1 MPRETAP
8 SMDIVEDFPPPPPE
22 MLADEVP
29 YADEEEGEQFEFDD
43 SGDEAPKADRPPLAP
58 PAPDYRAQ
66 GQAQVNGVALH
77 PQQEGPYPQPSNPE
91 PPAAAATSDTA
102 PVAAAP
108 EAPVAMATTD
118 TVAAALEAPVAMATT
133 DTVAAALKAPVS
145 MATTDT
151 VAAAPEAPVA
161 MATTDTVAAALKAP
175 VAMATTDTTAPVA
188 AAEGDKASSVPVPA
202 DTDSDLPPP
211 PPPEDSTPVGTDSV
225 NTDKE
230 VSSDDP
236 PPATPRTTS
245 QKKVNPYSVIDI
257 TPLQLQ
263 QLEQQHG
270 PVASSPV
277 ERVGGEGEKEG
288 EGQDVPPASPPCV
301 PPGYSVPVPCG
312 YATPSGVPLITP
324 AYTTPVIIR
333 HFSVDEDDTV
343 VGTGNISVDIEEYPA
358 IREEDALSK
367 WVSDP
372 ANTAWMENPDEVI
385 YDDVPRENSDST
397 TEPDEMIYDDV
408 ELGEE
413 GCGSSLD
420 NGWSSSEFES
430 YDEQSDGEGRGE
442 NGLPDAFMRGKPPQ
456 RKTHMQ
462 KLVKAARDGT
472 KDGLEK
478 TKAAV
483 KRGRSYIKTHC
494 HERKSTCF
502 EDEESE
508 LFIEVECF
516 NMEPV
521 LSPVPEGLSQ
531 QQVVRRCILGS
542 ILESEKNYLDAL
554 KWILEQ
560 YEKPLLEIEPR
571 LLSDRKLKVTF
582 YRIREILQCHALFQI
597 ALACRVAE
605 WDSLEMIG
613 DVFVASFSKSMVLDA
628 YCEYVNNFSTAMAV
642 VRKTCASKPSFLD
655 FLKHRQ
661 DTSSDRVTLYG
672 LMMKPIQRFPQF
684 ILLLQDML
692 KNTPAGH
699 SDRLPLQ
706 MALTELETLAEK
718 LNEKKMEADQ
728 RCEIRHIAKAMNER
742 YLNKLLSNGSR
753 YLIRSDDMVETVYN
767 DHGEVIKTKE
777 RRLFLLNDVLM
788 CATPN
793 VRCSVDGSG
802 SGNAAL
808 GQKFLLK
815 WSVPLSFVDVV
826 EFGSSEDMGDNSRF
840 TPQPHSGEKV
850 VVNAKPNKL
859 YMGPGQL
866 YQDLQNLIH
875 DLSLVNQI
883 SSMIGSLKGNYQNVN
898 ATVAHDWVSGLQRLI
913 LKKEEEIRAADRCR
927 IQLQLPGKP
936 DKSGRPT
943 YFSAVFNTF
952 SPAIKQSWISNL
964 QMAKLALEE
973 DNLQGWFF
981 AEDDG
986 NQIKKQKHP
995 LLLKQM
1001 PVVMSK
1007 LQEFKVECAVHNP
1020 EPHIN
1025 IESTADTPALGHGC
1039 VWVASCTNQ
1048 MGQIAIVAMQNSSP
1062 KVTECFNVESRI
1074 LCMAYVPMEQR
1085 TQENG
1090 EGNPENKHSSAGK
1103 TSDTP
1108 TVCLGMEEGSIIV
1121 YKSSQRSKKVR
1132 LQHFFTPDKSTVTS
1146 LVHKK
1151 QCLYT
1156 GLVNGSVTIYSSAQD
1171 GSWNPDSPKVL
1182 KLGVLPVKAMLAV
1195 EEHVWASSGGQVF
1208 IISTTTHTVERQ
1220 LEAHQEEGMVV
1231 SHMVVAGVG
1240 IWIAF
1245 SSGST
1250 LRLFHTETLEHLQ
1263 DINIATPV
1271 HNILA
1276 GNQRVSVSSLLVCHG
1291 LLLVGTNLGVTVALS
1306 VPRLQG
1312 IPKVTGRGMVSFH
1325 AHRGPVKF
1333 LTMAAAVCNRPS
1345 GNPGSPGSSLPSQPG
1360 DTQDREKAQASPPPT
1375 PSSTPALAPTQGQGV
1390 WFGEAGC
1397 TSMAIQDSLSSS
1409 CGSLALSQGSLEHGP
1424 EDGAIYDLVNDP
1436 AHHQRGR
1443 RVQKVNVSSLLVVSG
1458 GLGHH
1463 RVNRKTKQSRQEE
1476 TVSTIMVWQI
1486 PLLNM

>member
-1 MPRETAP
+1 
-8 SMDIVEDFPPPPPE
+8 
-22 MLADEVP
+22 
-29 YADEEEGEQFEFDD
+29 
-43 SGDEAPKADRPPLAP
+43 
-58 PAPDYRAQ
+58 
-66 GQAQVNGVALH
+66 
-77 PQQEGPYPQPSNPE
+77 
-91 PPAAAATSDTA
+91 
-102 PVAAAP
+102 
-108 EAPVAMATTD
+108 
-118 TVAAALEAPVAMATT
+118 
-133 DTVAAALKAPVS
+133 
-145 MATTDT
+145 
-151 VAAAPEAPVA
+151 
-161 MATTDTVAAALKAP
+161 
-175 VAMATTDTTAPVA
+175 
-188 AAEGDKASSVPVPA
+188 
-202 DTDSDLPPP
+202 
-211 PPPEDSTPVGTDSV
+211 
-225 NTDKE
+225 
-230 VSSDDP
+230 
-236 PPATPRTTS
+236 
-245 QKKVNPYSVIDI
+245 
-257 TPLQLQ
+257 

-270 PVASSPV
+270 PL
-277 ERVGGEGEKEG
+277 
-288 EGQDVPPASPPCV
+288 CV
-301 PPGYSVPVPCG
+301 PSGYSVPVPCG

-333 HFSVDEDDTV
+333 HFSVDEDGKQMV
-343 VGTGNISVDIEEYPA
+343 IISLFYSNVCSEEYPA

-372 ANTAWMENPDEVI
+372 ANTAWMEK
-385 YDDVPRENSDST
+385 
-397 TEPDEMIYDDV
+397 PDEMIYDDV
-408 ELGEE
+408 EFGEE

-456 RKTHMQ
+456 RKTHLSQDLTRLKEHYEKKMKDLMANTVGTVELQQIKQKHEQKMQ

-483 KRGRSYIKTHC
+483 RRGRSKNRTWTM
-494 HERKSTCF
+494 STCF

-554 KWILEQ
+554 KRILEQ

-655 FLKHRQ
+655 FLKQRQ

-684 ILLLQDML
+684 ILMLQDML

-718 LNEKKMEADQ
+718 LNEKKREADQ

-753 YLIRSDDMVETVYN
+753 YLIRSDDIVETVYN

-788 CATPN
+788 CAT
-793 VRCSVDGSG
+793 CSVDGSG

-850 VVNAKPNKL
+850 VINAKPNKL

-898 ATVAHDWVSGLQRLI
+898 PMVAHDWVSGLQRLI

-995 LLLKQM
+995 LLLRQM

-1090 EGNPENKHSSAGK
+1090 EGNPEKNHSSAGK
-1103 TSDTP
+1103 TSDAP

-1156 GLVNGSVTIYSSAQD
+1156 GLVNGSVTIYSRAQD

-1250 LRLFHTETLEHLQ
+1250 LRLFHTETLEDLQ

-1325 AHRGPVKF
+1325 AHHGPVKF

-1360 DTQDREKAQASPPPT
+1360 DTKDGEKAQVSQPPT
-1375 PSSTPALAPTQGQGV
+1375 PGSTPALAPTQGRGV
-1390 WFGEAGC
+1390 WLGEAGC

-1424 EDGAIYDLVNDP
+1424 EDGAIYDLVNDL

-1443 RVQKVNVSSLLVVSG
+1443 RVQKVDVSSLLVVSG

-1476 TVSTIMVWQI
+1476 TVSSIMVWQI

>member
-1 MPRETAP
+1 
-8 SMDIVEDFPPPPPE
+8 MDVEEFPPPPPE
-22 MLADEVP
+22 ILAGEVPFADE
-29 YADEEEGEQFEFDD
+29 DEGEAFDFDD
-43 SGDEAPKADRPPLAP
+43 SGDEIPEADRPPPTLPAPLAP
-58 PAPDYRAQ
+58 ND
-66 GQAQVNGVALH
+66 GTHAQVNPVT
-77 PQQEGPYPQPSNPE
+77 Y
-91 PPAAAATSDTA
+91 PPAGQPPKLDPPATPLTVDSAASSADTTVAMETTSTTGGTSGEGE
-102 PVAAAP
+102 AAP
-108 EAPVAMATTD
+108 
-118 TVAAALEAPVAMATT
+118 AA
-133 DTVAAALKAPVS
+133 K
-145 MATTDT
+145 
-151 VAAAPEAPVA
+151 
-161 MATTDTVAAALKAP
+161 
-175 VAMATTDTTAPVA
+175 
-188 AAEGDKASSVPVPA
+188 
-202 DTDSDLPPP
+202 DTDFPLPPP
-211 PPPEDSTPVGTDSV
+211 PPPEGDTGSEAQDVA
-225 NTDKE
+225 
-230 VSSDDP
+230 SSDP
-236 PPATPRTTS
+236 PLPQATPRTIS
-245 QKKVNPYSVIDI
+245 QGKVNPYSVIDI
-257 TPLQLQ
+257 TPFQPE
-263 QLEQQHG
+263 QLEQQCG
-270 PVASSPV
+270 PAPFPSSPV
-277 ERVGGEGEKEG
+277 EPKDCEGEA
-288 EGQDVPPASPPCV
+288 QDTPASPGGITS
-301 PPGYSVPVPCG
+301 GYSVPVPCG

-333 HFSVDEDDTV
+333 HLSMDEDVTV
-343 VGTGNISVDIEEYPA
+343 VGTSNICADSVFSEEYPP
-358 IREEDALSK
+358 IREEDALTK

-385 YDDVPRENSDST
+385 YDDVPRENSDSN

-413 GCGSSLD
+413 GGCSSSLD

-430 YDEQSDGEGRGE
+430 YDEASDGEGRPE
-442 NGLPDAFMRGKPPQ
+442 NGLPHAFMRGKPPQ
-456 RKTHMQ
+456 RKNHMQ
-462 KLVKAARDGT
+462 KLVKAAKDGT

-483 KRGRSYIKTHC
+483 KKGRSFIKTKSFC
-494 HERKSTCF
+494 HERKSACF

-508 LFIEVECF
+508 LFIEVDCF
-516 NMEPV
+516 NVEPV
-521 LSPVPEGLSQ
+521 LSPAPDGLSQ
-531 QQVVRRCILGS
+531 QQLVRRCILGS

-554 KWILEQ
+554 KRILEQ
-560 YEKPLLEIEPR
+560 YEKPLSQIEPR
-571 LLSDRKLKVTF
+571 LLSDRKLKMIF
-582 YRIREILQCHALFQI
+582 YRVREILQCHFLFQI
-597 ALACRVAE
+597 ALASRMTE
-605 WDSLEMIG
+605 WDNLEMIG

-642 VRKTCASKPSFLD
+642 VRKTCAAKPGFLD

-661 DTSSDRVTLYG
+661 ETSSDRVTLYS

-692 KNTPAGH
+692 KNTPVGH
-699 SDRLPLQ
+699 ADRLPLQ

-718 LNEKKMEADQ
+718 LNEKKREADQ

-753 YLIRSDDMVETVYN
+753 HLIRSDDMIETVYN
-767 DHGEVIKTKE
+767 ERGEIIKTKE

-793 VRCSVDGSG
+793 IRCSQDGSG
-802 SGNAAL
+802 SGSSSAPL

-815 WSVPLSFVDVV
+815 WSVPLSLVEVL
-826 EFGSSEDMGDNSRF
+826 EFGSSEDMADNSRYP
-840 TPQPHSGEKV
+840 TAHSGERV
-850 VVNAKPNKL
+850 VINAKPSKL

-883 SSMIGSLKGNYQNVN
+883 AGMIGSLKGNYQNVN
-898 ATVAHDWVSGLQRLI
+898 STVAQDWVSGLQRLI

-927 IQLQLPGKP
+927 IQLQLPGKQ
-936 DKSGRPT
+936 DKTGKPT

-952 SPAIKQSWISNL
+952 RPAIKQSWISNL

-973 DNLQGWFF
+973 DNIQGWFF
-981 AEDDG
+981 AEDDS

-995 LLLKQM
+995 LLLRQM

-1025 IESTADTPALGHGC
+1025 SESTADTPVLGHGC
-1039 VWVASCTNQ
+1039 IWVASCTNQ
-1048 MGQIAIVAMQNSSP
+1048 MGQIAIVALQNSNP

-1074 LCMAYVPMEQR
+1074 LCMAYIPTEQP
-1085 TQENG
+1085 QENG
-1090 EGNPENKHSSAGK
+1090 EATAENNQPPQRKA
-1103 TSDTP
+1103 SDTP

-1146 LVHKK
+1146 LVYKK
-1151 QCLYT
+1151 HCLYV
-1156 GLVNGSVTIYSSAQD
+1156 GLVSGSVAVYSQTQD
-1171 GSWNPDSPKVL
+1171 GSWSCDCPKLL

-1208 IISTTTHTVERQ
+1208 IISTHTHSVERQ

-1312 IPKVTGRGMVSFH
+1312 IPKVTGRGMVSLH
-1325 AHRGPVKF
+1325 AHNGPVKF
-1333 LTMAAAVCNRPS
+1333 LTMAAAVCNRP
-1345 GNPGSPGSSLPSQPG
+1345 PGIPS
-1360 DTQDREKAQASPPPT
+1360 TNPPP
-1375 PSSTPALAPTQGQGV
+1375 APPQPTEGENGDKTQTSLDTAPNPPQGRGV
-1390 WFGEAGC
+1390 WLGEAGC
-1397 TSMAIQDSLSSS
+1397 TTMALQDSISTSS

-1424 EDGAIYDLVNDP
+1424 EDGALYDLLHDP

-1443 RVQKVNVSSLLVVSG
+1443 KSSKMDVSSLLVISG
-1458 GLGHH
+1458 GLGHR
-1463 RVNRKTKQSRQEE
+1463 RVNRKTKQSRHED
-1476 TVSTIMVWQI
+1476 TASTIMIWQI

>member
-1 MPRETAP
+1 
-8 SMDIVEDFPPPPPE
+8 MDMEDFPPPPPE
-22 MLADEVP
+22 MLADSVP
-29 YADEEEGEQFEFDD
+29 FADEDEGEAFDFDD
-43 SGDEAPKADRPPLAP
+43 SGDDVPEADCPP
-58 PAPDYRAQ
+58 PAPPPPLSPTGKDQ
-66 GQAQVNGVALH
+66 SQNNSVASH
-77 PQQEGPYPQPSNPE
+77 PEAHLPTLN
-91 PPAAAATSDTA
+91 PPAPSSASSATLSSADATVATSGSSTA
-102 PVAAAP
+102 GGATA
-108 EAPVAMATTD
+108 EAEGT
-118 TVAAALEAPVAMATT
+118 
-133 DTVAAALKAPVS
+133 S
-145 MATTDT
+145 
-151 VAAAPEAPVA
+151 
-161 MATTDTVAAALKAP
+161 
-175 VAMATTDTTAPVA
+175 
-188 AAEGDKASSVPVPA
+188 AAEGA
-202 DTDSDLPPP
+202 DDRETDLPPP
-211 PPPEDSTPVGTDSV
+211 PPPLDDDTETD
-225 NTDKE
+225 
-230 VSSDDP
+230 
-236 PPATPRTTS
+236 PRTTGSEGQNAPISDPPQAVPRTSS
-245 QKKVNPYSVIDI
+245 QGKVNPYSVIDI

-263 QLEQQHG
+263 ELEQKHG
-270 PVASSPV
+270 PSSSTSSPM
-277 ERVGGEGEKEG
+277 EPKDREAEGH
-288 EGQDVPPASPPCV
+288 DNHASPTGITS
-301 PPGYSVPVPCG
+301 GYSVPVPCG

-324 AYTTPVIIR
+324 TYTTPVIIR
-333 HFSVDEDDTV
+333 HLSVEEDVTV
-343 VGTGNISVDIEEYPA
+343 VGTGNTSVDSVFSEEYPP
-358 IREEDALSK
+358 IREEDALAK
-367 WVSDP
+367 WASDP

-385 YDDVPRENSDST
+385 YDDVPRENSDSNT
-397 TEPDEMIYDDV
+397 DPDEMIYDDV

-413 GCGSSLD
+413 GGCNSSLD

-430 YDEQSDGEGRGE
+430 YDEASDGEGRPE
-442 NGLPDAFMRGKPPQ
+442 NGLPHAFMRGKPPQ

-462 KLVKAARDGT
+462 KLVKAAKEGT

-483 KRGRSYIKTHC
+483 KKGRSFIKTKSFC
-494 HERKSTCF
+494 HERKSACF

-508 LFIEVECF
+508 LFIEVDCF
-516 NMEPV
+516 NVEPV
-521 LSPVPEGLSQ
+521 LCPAPDGLSQ
-531 QQVVRRCILGS
+531 QQLVRRCILGS

-554 KWILEQ
+554 KRILEQ
-560 YEKPLLEIEPR
+560 YEKPLSQIEPR
-571 LLSDRKLKVTF
+571 LLSDRKLKMTF
-582 YRIREILQCHALFQI
+582 YRVREILQCHFLFQI
-597 ALACRVAE
+597 ALASRVAE
-605 WDSLEMIG
+605 WDGLEMIG

-628 YCEYVNNFSTAMAV
+628 YSEYVNNFSTAMAV
-642 VRKTCASKPSFLD
+642 VRKTCASKPGFLE

-661 DTSSDRVTLYG
+661 ETSSDRMTLYG

-692 KNTPAGH
+692 KNTPVGH
-699 SDRLPLQ
+699 ADRLPLQ

-718 LNEKKMEADQ
+718 LNEKKREADQ

-767 DHGEVIKTKE
+767 ERGEIIKTKE

-793 VRCSVDGSG
+793 IRCQDGSGSG
-802 SGNAAL
+802 SGNAPL
-808 GQKFLLK
+808 DQKFLLK
-815 WSVPLSFVDVV
+815 WSVPLSFVEVL
-826 EFGSSEDMGDNSRF
+826 EFGSSEDMADSSRY
-840 TPQPHSGEKV
+840 PAPHSGEKV
-850 VVNAKPNKL
+850 VINAKPSKL

-883 SSMIGSLKGNYQNVN
+883 SSMISSLKGNYQNVN
-898 ATVAHDWVSGLQRLI
+898 PTVAQDWVSGLQRLI

-927 IQLQLPGKP
+927 IQLQLPGKQ
-936 DKSGRPT
+936 DKAGKPT
-943 YFSAVFNTF
+943 YFSAVFNTL

-995 LLLKQM
+995 LLLRQM

-1025 IESTADTPALGHGC
+1025 TESTADTPVVGHGC

-1074 LCMAYVPMEQR
+1074 LCMAYVPTEQL
-1085 TQENG
+1085 QENG
-1090 EGNPENKHSSAGK
+1090 EKVPENNHAPLAKASE
-1103 TSDTP
+1103 TP
-1108 TVCLGMEEGSIIV
+1108 SVCLGMEEGSIIV

-1146 LVHKK
+1146 LVYRRH
-1151 QCLYT
+1151 CLYA
-1156 GLVNGSVTIYSSAQD
+1156 GLVSGSVAIYSRSQD
-1171 GSWNPDSPKVL
+1171 GLWNSEKPKSL

-1195 EEHVWASSGGQVF
+1195 EEHLWASSGGQVF
-1208 IISTTTHTVERQ
+1208 IISTHTHCVERQ

-1271 HNILA
+1271 HNILP

-1312 IPKVTGRGMVSFH
+1312 IPKVTGRGMVSLH
-1325 AHRGPVKF
+1325 AHNGPVKF
-1333 LTMAAAVCNRPS
+1333 LTVAAAVCNRPS
-1345 GNPGSPGSSLPSQPG
+1345 GLPASTPPSSLQPAEPHDVENTQPPS
-1360 DTQDREKAQASPPPT
+1360 DLALTPP
-1375 PSSTPALAPTQGQGV
+1375 QGRGV
-1390 WFGEAGC
+1390 WLGEAGC
-1397 TSMAIQDSLSSS
+1397 TTMALQDSLSTSS
-1409 CGSLALSQGSLEHGP
+1409 CGSLAPSQGSLEHGP
-1424 EDGAIYDLVNDP
+1424 EDGALYDMLHDP

-1443 RVQKVNVSSLLVVSG
+1443 RSSKVDVSSLLVVSG
-1458 GLGHH
+1458 GSGHR
-1463 RVNRKTKQSRQEE
+1463 RVNKKTKQSRHEDN
-1476 TVSTIMVWQI
+1476 TSTIMIWQI

>member
-1 MPRETAP
+1 
-8 SMDIVEDFPPPPPE
+8 MDIVEDFPPPPPE
-22 MLADEVP
+22 MLVDDVP

-43 SGDEAPKADRPPLAP
+43 SGDEVPEADRPPPAP
-58 PAPDYRAQ
+58 LAPDYGAQ
-66 GQAQVNGVALH
+66 ANSVAPH
-77 PQQEGPYPQPSNPE
+77 PEPEGADPEPHLEGQPSNPD
-91 PPAAAATSDTA
+91 PPTATATVDTTTA
-102 PVAAAP
+102 TVAASVPAT
-108 EAPVAMATTD
+108 VTTTD
-118 TVAAALEAPVAMATT
+118 TAA
-133 DTVAAALKAPVS
+133 
-145 MATTDT
+145 
-151 VAAAPEAPVA
+151 
-161 MATTDTVAAALKAP
+161 
-175 VAMATTDTTAPVA
+175 VA
-188 AAEGDKASSVPVPA
+188 AAEGEKASAVPVPA

-211 PPPEDSTPVGTDSV
+211 PSSEDSSPVGTDS
-225 NTDKE
+225 DKE

-236 PPATPRTTS
+236 PPANPRTTS
-245 QKKVNPYSVIDI
+245 QKKVDPYSVIDI
-257 TPLQLQ
+257 TPVQLQ

-270 PVASSPV
+270 LSPSSSSPV
-277 ERVGGEGEKEG
+277 ERVGGEGE
-288 EGQDVPPASPPCV
+288 GQDVSPTSPPCV

-324 AYTTPVIIR
+324 AYTTPIIIR
-333 HFSVDEDDTV
+333 HFSVDEDVTV
-343 VGTGNISVDIEEYPA
+343 VGTCNTSVDSVFSEEYPA

-408 ELGEE
+408 EFGEE

-430 YDEQSDGEGRGE
+430 YDEQSDEEGHGE

-456 RKTHMQ
+456 RKTTHLSQDLTRLKEHYEKKMKALMANTVGTVELQQIKQKHEQKMQ

-483 KRGRSYIKTHC
+483 KRGRSFIKTKTHG

-542 ILESEKNYLDAL
+542 ILESEKTYLDAL
-554 KWILEQ
+554 KRILEQ
-560 YEKPLLEIEPR
+560 YEKPLSEIEPR
-571 LLSDRKLKVTF
+571 LLSDRKLKMTF

-628 YCEYVNNFSTAMAV
+628 YCEFVNNFSTAMAV

-692 KNTPAGH
+692 KNTPVGH
-699 SDRLPLQ
+699 SDRLHLQ

-718 LNEKKMEADQ
+718 LNEKKRDADQ

-742 YLNKLLSNGSR
+742 YLNKLLSNDSR

-767 DHGEVIKTKE
+767 DRGEVIKTKE

-802 SGNAAL
+802 SGNVPL

-883 SSMIGSLKGNYQNVN
+883 SRMIGSLKGNYQNVN
-898 ATVAHDWVSGLQRLI
+898 PTVAHDWVSGLQRLI

-927 IQLQLPGKP
+927 IQLQLPGKQ

-995 LLLKQM
+995 LLLRQM

-1025 IESTADTPALGHGC
+1025 IGSTADTPALGHGC

-1048 MGQIAIVAMQNSSP
+1048 MGQIAIVALQNSSP

-1074 LCMAYVPMEQR
+1074 LCMAYVPMEQS
-1085 TQENG
+1085 TQENRVG
-1090 EGNPENKHSSAGK
+1090 DPENNLSLVGK
-1103 TSDTP
+1103 ASDNP

-1121 YKSSQRSKKVR
+1121 YKSSQQSKKVR
-1132 LQHFFTPDKSTVTS
+1132 LQHFFILDKSTVTS

-1151 QCLYT
+1151 QCLYA
-1156 GLVNGSVTIYSSAQD
+1156 GLVSGSVAIYSRAQD
-1171 GSWNPDSPKVL
+1171 GLWNPDSPKVL

-1195 EEHVWASSGGQVF
+1195 EGHVWASSGGQVF

-1250 LRLFHTETLEHLQ
+1250 LRLFHTETLEPLQ
-1263 DINIATPV
+1263 DINVATPV

-1325 AHRGPVKF
+1325 AHHGPVKF

-1345 GNPGSPGSSLPSQPG
+1345 GNSDSPGSSPPSQPG
-1360 DTQDREKAQASPPPT
+1360 DTQDGEASPPP
-1375 PSSTPALAPTQGQGV
+1375 PPGSTPNPAATQGRGV
-1390 WFGEAGC
+1390 WLGEAGC
-1397 TSMAIQDSLSSS
+1397 TSMALQDSLSSS

-1436 AHHQRGR
+1436 ANHQRGR
-1443 RVQKVNVSSLLVVSG
+1443 RVKKVDVSSLLVVSG
-1458 GLGHH
+1458 GLGHR
-1463 RVNRKTKQSRQEE
+1463 RVNRKSKQSRQEE

>member
-1 MPRETAP
+1 
-8 SMDIVEDFPPPPPE
+8 MDVEDFPPPPPE
-22 MLADEVP
+22 LLADSVP
-29 YADEEEGEQFEFDD
+29 FADEDEGEAFDFDD
-43 SGDEAPKADRPPLAP
+43 SGDDIPDADRLPPVP
-58 PAPDYRAQ
+58 PAPLASSSTDQ
-66 GQAQVNGVALH
+66 CQDKMVAGH
-77 PQQEGPYPQPSNPE
+77 PEGNIPIPSPPTPSN
-91 PPAAAATSDTA
+91 TSDTA
-102 PVAAAP
+102 PSSADTEVATSRSSAAGGAAAAG
-108 EAPVAMATTD
+108 EWTSAVEGTD
-118 TVAAALEAPVAMATT
+118 
-133 DTVAAALKAPVS
+133 
-145 MATTDT
+145 
-151 VAAAPEAPVA
+151 
-161 MATTDTVAAALKAP
+161 
-175 VAMATTDTTAPVA
+175 
-188 AAEGDKASSVPVPA
+188 DKE
-202 DTDSDLPPP
+202 TDLPPP
-211 PPPEDSTPVGTDSV
+211 PPPVDDDTETDPGRTGREGQDASID
-225 NTDKE
+225 NPH
-230 VSSDDP
+230 P
-236 PPATPRTTS
+236 PPAVPRTSS
-245 QKKVNPYSVIDI
+245 QGKVNPYSVIDI

-263 QLEQQHG
+263 QVEQQHG
-270 PVASSPV
+270 PSSSASSPTEPK
-277 ERVGGEGEKEG
+277 ERAGEAQDTHTSPVGIT
-288 EGQDVPPASPPCV
+288 S
-301 PPGYSVPVPCG
+301 GYSVPVPCG

-333 HFSVDEDDTV
+333 HLSVDEDVTV
-343 VGTGNISVDIEEYPA
+343 VGTGSTSVDSVFSEEYPP
-358 IREEDALSK
+358 IREEDALAK
-367 WVSDP
+367 WASDP

-385 YDDVPRENSDST
+385 YDDVPRENSDSNT
-397 TEPDEMIYDDV
+397 DPDEMIYDDV
-408 ELGEE
+408 EFGEE
-413 GCGSSLD
+413 GGCNSSLD

-430 YDEQSDGEGRGE
+430 YDEASDGEGRPE
-442 NGLPDAFMRGKPPQ
+442 NGLPHAFMRGKPPQ

-462 KLVKAARDGT
+462 KLVKAAKEGT

-483 KRGRSYIKTHC
+483 KKGRSFIKTKSFC
-494 HERKSTCF
+494 QERKSACF

-508 LFIEVECF
+508 LFIEVDCF
-516 NMEPV
+516 NVEPV
-521 LSPVPEGLSQ
+521 LCPAPEGLSQ
-531 QQVVRRCILGS
+531 QQLVRRCILGS

-554 KWILEQ
+554 KRILEQ
-560 YEKPLLEIEPR
+560 YEKPLSQIEPR
-571 LLSDRKLKVTF
+571 LLSDRKLKMTF
-582 YRIREILQCHALFQI
+582 YRVREILQSHFLFQI
-597 ALACRVAE
+597 ALASRVAE

-628 YCEYVNNFSTAMAV
+628 YSEYVNNFSTAMAV
-642 VRKTCASKPSFLD
+642 VRKTCASKPGFLE

-661 DTSSDRVTLYG
+661 ETSSDRMTLYG

-692 KNTPAGH
+692 KNTPVGH
-699 SDRLPLQ
+699 ADRLPLQ

-718 LNEKKMEADQ
+718 LNEKKREADQ

-767 DHGEVIKTKE
+767 ERGEIIKTKE

-793 VRCSVDGSG
+793 IRCQDGSGSG
-802 SGNAAL
+802 SGNAPL
-808 GQKFLLK
+808 DQKFLLK
-815 WSVPLSFVDVV
+815 WSVPLSFVEVL
-826 EFGSSEDMGDNSRF
+826 EFGSSEDMADSSHYP
-840 TPQPHSGEKV
+840 TPHSGEKV
-850 VVNAKPNKL
+850 VINAKPNKL

-883 SSMIGSLKGNYQNVN
+883 SGMISSLKGNYQNVN
-898 ATVAHDWVSGLQRLI
+898 PTVAQDWVSGLQRLI

-927 IQLQLPGKP
+927 IQLQLPGKQ
-936 DKSGRPT
+936 DKSGKPT
-943 YFSAVFNTF
+943 YFSAVFNTL

-995 LLLKQM
+995 LLLRQM

-1025 IESTADTPALGHGC
+1025 VESTADTPVVGHGC

-1048 MGQIAIVAMQNSSP
+1048 MGQISIVAMQNSSP

-1074 LCMAYVPMEQR
+1074 LCMAYVPAEQP
-1085 TQENG
+1085 QENG
-1090 EGNPENKHSSAGK
+1090 EKLPINNHVHAAKA
-1103 TSDTP
+1103 SDSP
-1108 TVCLGMEEGSIIV
+1108 SVCLGMEEGSIIV

-1146 LVHKK
+1146 LVYMKH
-1151 QCLYT
+1151 CLYA
-1156 GLVNGSVTIYSSAQD
+1156 GLVSGSVAIYSRSQD
-1171 GSWNPDSPKVL
+1171 GLWSNEKPKVL

-1195 EEHVWASSGGQVF
+1195 EEHLWASSGGQVF
-1208 IISTTTHTVERQ
+1208 IISTHTHCIERQ

-1271 HNILA
+1271 HNTLP

-1312 IPKVTGRGMVSFH
+1312 IPKVTGRGMVSLH
-1325 AHRGPVKF
+1325 AHNGPVKF
-1333 LTMAAAVCNRPS
+1333 LTVAAAVCNRPS
-1345 GNPGSPGSSLPSQPG
+1345 GL
-1360 DTQDREKAQASPPPT
+1360 
-1375 PSSTPALAPTQGQGV
+1375 PSSTPPTSVQSTEIDDGENPQPPSDSALTPPQGRGV
-1390 WFGEAGC
+1390 WLGEAGC
-1397 TSMAIQDSLSSS
+1397 TTMALQDSLSSS
-1409 CGSLALSQGSLEHGP
+1409 CGSLAPSQGSLEHGP
-1424 EDGAIYDLVNDP
+1424 EDGALYDVLHDP
-1436 AHHQRGR
+1436 AHHQKGR
-1443 RVQKVNVSSLLVVSG
+1443 RTSKVDVSSLLVVSG
-1458 GLGHH
+1458 GLGHR
-1463 RVNRKTKQSRQEE
+1463 RVNKKTKQSRHED
-1476 TVSTIMVWQI
+1476 TTSTIMVWQI

>member
-1 MPRETAP
+1 
-8 SMDIVEDFPPPPPE
+8 MDVEDFPPPPPE
-22 MLADEVP
+22 MLADNVP
-29 YADEEEGEQFEFDD
+29 FPDEDDGEAFDFDD
-43 SGDEAPKADRPPLAP
+43 SGDDIPEADRPPPAP
-58 PAPDYRAQ
+58 PAPLAPSSKDQSQDTTVASHPE
-66 GQAQVNGVALH
+66 GQL
-77 PQQEGPYPQPSNPE
+77 PSPD
-91 PPAAAATSDTA
+91 PPAPSSTSDTA
-102 PVAAAP
+102 PSSADT
-108 EAPVAMATTD
+108 PVATSISSTAGGATAEGEVT
-118 TVAAALEAPVAMATT
+118 
-133 DTVAAALKAPVS
+133 S
-145 MATTDT
+145 
-151 VAAAPEAPVA
+151 
-161 MATTDTVAAALKAP
+161 
-175 VAMATTDTTAPVA
+175 
-188 AAEGDKASSVPVPA
+188 AAEG
-202 DTDSDLPPP
+202 TDDMETDLPPP
-211 PPPEDSTPVGTDSV
+211 PPPPLDDDDAETDPAR
-225 NTDKE
+225 TGKE
-230 VSSDDP
+230 GQDASIDDP
-236 PPATPRTTS
+236 HPPQSVPRTSS
-245 QKKVNPYSVIDI
+245 QGKVNPYSVIDI

-270 PVASSPV
+270 PSSSASSPM
-277 ERVGGEGEKEG
+277 EPKEPEGES
-288 EGQDVPPASPPCV
+288 QDINTSPV
-301 PPGYSVPVPCG
+301 GITSGYSVPVPCG
-312 YATPSGVPLITP
+312 YATPSGVPLIAP

-333 HFSVDEDDTV
+333 HLSVDEDVSV
-343 VGTGNISVDIEEYPA
+343 VGTGNTSVDSVFSEEYQP
-358 IREEDALSK
+358 IREEDALAK
-367 WVSDP
+367 WASDP

-385 YDDVPRENSDST
+385 YDDVPRENSDSNT
-397 TEPDEMIYDDV
+397 DPDEMIYDDV

-413 GCGSSLD
+413 GGCNSSLD

-430 YDEQSDGEGRGE
+430 YDEASDGEGRLE
-442 NGLPDAFMRGKPPQ
+442 NGLPHAFMRGKPPQ

-462 KLVKAARDGT
+462 KLVKAAKDGT

-478 TKAAV
+478 TKAVV
-483 KRGRSYIKTHC
+483 KKGRSFIKTKSFC
-494 HERKSTCF
+494 QERKSACF

-508 LFIEVECF
+508 LFIEVDCF
-516 NMEPV
+516 NVEPV
-521 LSPVPEGLSQ
+521 LCPAPEGLSQ
-531 QQVVRRCILGS
+531 QQLVRRCILGS

-554 KWILEQ
+554 KKILEQ
-560 YEKPLLEIEPR
+560 YEKPLSQIEPR
-571 LLSDRKLKVTF
+571 LLSDRKLKMTF
-582 YRIREILQCHALFQI
+582 YRVREILQCHFLFQI
-597 ALACRVAE
+597 ALASRVAE

-628 YCEYVNNFSTAMAV
+628 YSEYVNNFSTAMTV
-642 VRKTCASKPSFLD
+642 VRKTCAAKPGFLE

-661 DTSSDRVTLYG
+661 ETSGDRMTLYG

-692 KNTPAGH
+692 KNTPVGH
-699 SDRLPLQ
+699 ADRLPLQ

-718 LNEKKMEADQ
+718 LNEKKREADQ

-767 DHGEVIKTKE
+767 ERGEIIKTKE

-793 VRCSVDGSG
+793 IRCQDGSGSG
-802 SGNAAL
+802 SGNAPPD
-808 GQKFLLK
+808 QKFLLK
-815 WSVPLSFVDVV
+815 WSVPLSFVEAL
-826 EFGSSEDMGDNSRF
+826 EFGSSEDMADNSRYP
-840 TPQPHSGEKV
+840 TSHSGEKV
-850 VVNAKPNKL
+850 VINAKPNKL

-883 SSMIGSLKGNYQNVN
+883 SSMISSLKGNYQNVN
-898 ATVAHDWVSGLQRLI
+898 PTVAHDWVSGLQRLI

-927 IQLQLPGKP
+927 IQLQLPGKH
-936 DKSGRPT
+936 DKSGKPT
-943 YFSAVFNTF
+943 YFSAVFNTL

-981 AEDDG
+981 AEEDG

-995 LLLKQM
+995 LLLRQM

-1025 IESTADTPALGHGC
+1025 IESTADTPVVGHGC

-1048 MGQIAIVAMQNSSP
+1048 MGQISIVAMQSSSP

-1074 LCMAYVPMEQR
+1074 LCMAYVPAEQP
-1085 TQENG
+1085 QENG
-1090 EGNPENKHSSAGK
+1090 EKLPENNHVPAAKA
-1103 TSDTP
+1103 SDSP
-1108 TVCLGMEEGSIIV
+1108 SVCLGMEEGSIIV

-1146 LVHKK
+1146 LVYKK
-1151 QCLYT
+1151 HSLYV
-1156 GLVNGSVTIYSSAQD
+1156 GLVSGSVAVYSRSQD
-1171 GSWNPDSPKVL
+1171 GVWSSEKPKVL

-1195 EEHVWASSGGQVF
+1195 EEHIWASTDGQVF
-1208 IISTTTHTVERQ
+1208 IISTHTHCVERQ

-1271 HNILA
+1271 HNTLP

-1306 VPRLQG
+1306 IPRLQG
-1312 IPKVTGRGMVSFH
+1312 IPKVIGRGMVSLH
-1325 AHRGPVKF
+1325 AHNGPVKF
-1333 LTMAAAVCNRPS
+1333 LSVAAAVCNRLSGPS
-1345 GNPGSPGSSLPSQPG
+1345 SS
-1360 DTQDREKAQASPPPT
+1360 A
-1375 PSSTPALAPTQGQGV
+1375 PSSTSVQPTETDDGENAQPPSDPAPTAPQGRGV
-1390 WFGEAGC
+1390 WLGEAGC
-1397 TSMAIQDSLSSS
+1397 TTMALQDSMSSSS
-1409 CGSLALSQGSLEHGP
+1409 CGSLAQSQGSLEHGP
-1424 EDGAIYDLVNDP
+1424 EDGALYDMLPDP

-1443 RVQKVNVSSLLVVSG
+1443 RTSKVDVSSLLVVSG
-1458 GLGHH
+1458 GLGHR
-1463 RVNRKTKQSRQEE
+1463 RVNKKAKQSRHED
-1476 TVSTIMVWQI
+1476 TTSTIMIWQI